1 MNRKRGLS
9 PRRKDAKERSGRDCR
24 GNAEKGQEGRNG
36 RVSPQR
42 FLLLPLASLRLG
54 ESPFSVGRD
63 EQDLNRKKYGFLFSG
78 SDVSEVAE
86 PEKRNPYFLQN
97 APKAHDDA
105 RQTNH

>member
-1 MNRKRGLS
+1 
-9 PRRKDAKERSGRDCR
+9 
-24 GNAEKGQEGRNG
+24 
-36 RVSPQR
+36 
-42 FLLLPLASLRLG
+42 LRLG
-54 ESPFSVGRD
+54 ESSFSVGCD